1 MGAAVIEADIVEIE
15 LVAVVLDGSEEVD
28 DAGDGAVTRLGDV

>member
-1 MGAAVIEADIVEIE
+1 MVLVV
-15 LVAVVLDGSEEVD
+15 LVAMALDGSEEVD